1 MGSAIAR
8 NRFRTLVAQRRQIES
23 QGQIS
28 AVPSPPP
35 SPSYRPQLPERGGSV
50 LHPAAQGMEE
60 GAQLAVGGPDAP
72 AGLPK
77 GYYVQPTIFASV
89 KPGMT
94 IAREES
100 FGPVLGAAL
109 RG

>member
-1 MGSAIAR
+1 
-8 NRFRTLVAQRRQIES
+8 
-23 QGQIS
+23 
-28 AVPSPPP
+28 
-35 SPSYRPQLPERGGSV
+35 
-50 LHPAAQGMEE
+50 MEE